1 MKKII
6 THLKWMKIILRM
18 KRFNFKAR
26 QYFPPPG
33 NRGTIAMAGPVRENC
48 FSVLAS
54 TLRAQKAQ
62 SLPPADKASAWRWE
76 ILTPQMD

>member
-1 MKKII
+1 MP
-6 THLKWMKIILRM
+6 
-18 KRFNFKAR
+18 R

-54 TLRAQKAQ
+54 TLRAQKAISSTTRRQ
-62 SLPPADKASAWRWE
+62 SLRLAVGNIDSANALTFASDVNIRLNFQ
-76 ILTPQMD
+76 ILCNNT